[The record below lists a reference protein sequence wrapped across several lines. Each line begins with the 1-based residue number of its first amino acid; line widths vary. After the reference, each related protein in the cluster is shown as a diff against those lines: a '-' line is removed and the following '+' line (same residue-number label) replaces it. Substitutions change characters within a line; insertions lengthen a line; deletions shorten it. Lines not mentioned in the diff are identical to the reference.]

1 MKKLCGTIEINRLRL
16 HACHGVNTLEKIL
29 GNEFEVSV
37 AIDCEMDGALRDDRL
52 DATVNYADIIETIKD
67 TMGHSCD
74 LIEHAAFNIASAISS
89 RYPAVSGGR
98 VKVAKLTPPVAC
110 DLESAAAVFSW
121 EGRID

>member
-16 HACHGVNTLEKIL
+16 HASHGVAPLEKIL

-37 AIDCEMDGALRDDRL
+37 AVDCEMDGALRDDRL
-52 DATVNYADIIETIKD
+52 DATVNYADLIATVKET
-67 TMGHSCD
+67 MAVGGD

-89 RYPAVSGGR
+89 RYPGVIGGR
-98 VKVAKLTPPVAC
+98 VKVAKLTPPVGC
-110 DLESAAAVFSW
+110 ELESAAVVFSW